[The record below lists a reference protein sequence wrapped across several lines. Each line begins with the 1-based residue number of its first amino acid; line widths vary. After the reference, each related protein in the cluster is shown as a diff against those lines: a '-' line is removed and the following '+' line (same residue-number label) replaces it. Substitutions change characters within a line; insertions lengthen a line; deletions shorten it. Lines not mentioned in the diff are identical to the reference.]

1 MNLFLYKETHFFGFI
16 QFSSLLAQLCYLVAH
31 PVGIGRPT
39 LTYALDKYSGFPFGI
54 YLGFEASSYPTV
66 QSCLSHGILPKPD
79 CPQLYETKHAW
90 PVYGLPETLIV
101 DNGKEFVG
109 NALKD
114 ACGQLGII
122 LEWMPVRTP
131 WFKGSIERHFR
142 SLNTGLVHM
151 LPGTTFSNILERGD
165 YDAARH
171 ACLSLKAFWQ
181 ILHIFLLDIYT
192 QRYHKG
198 VGGIPANLWAESLQ
212 SGMTPCLHSNAQ
224 EVRLLLYPGE
234 TRTLQR
240 SGIDFEN
247 LRYQNPDLARLRT
260 ELGKGALVRIKYD
273 PADVGKIYLLD
284 STEPGGWIPIP
295 CVDQDYTCN
304 LSLWKHRKICS
315 YLNRQEKAVDIYALA
330 EAKQHIQEIV
340 SKEPQFQCLKIAV
353 VKRQR
358 DF

>member
-1 MNLFLYKETHFFGFI
+1 
-16 QFSSLLAQLCYLVAH
+16 
-31 PVGIGRPT
+31 
-39 LTYALDKYSGFPFGI
+39 
-54 YLGFEASSYPTV
+54 
-66 QSCLSHGILPKPD
+66 
-79 CPQLYETKHAW
+79 
-90 PVYGLPETLIV
+90 
-101 DNGKEFVG
+101 
-109 NALKD
+109 
-114 ACGQLGII
+114 
-122 LEWMPVRTP
+122 
-131 WFKGSIERHFR
+131 
-142 SLNTGLVHM
+142 M

-181 ILHIFLLDIYT
+181 ILHIFLLDIYA

-212 SGMTPCLHSNAQ
+212 SGMTPCLHNNAQ

-247 LRYQNPDLARLRT
+247 LRYQSPDLARLRT

-284 STEPGGWIPIP
+284 STEPGGWIPVP
-295 CVDQDYTCN
+295 CVDQDYTRN

-340 SKEPQFQCLKIAV
+340 SKEFQTTRKNRGRKTAARFLGIGTSALSAGTPSSSPLPPGEPLARTGGEAHVSPLSSDSEGQNTAIKITDQTNVSPPDPEHRTRRKAQTPTPSETMASQNGARR
-353 VKRQR
+353 KSYGGSY
-358 DF
+358 DLP

>member
-1 MNLFLYKETHFFGFI
+1 
-16 QFSSLLAQLCYLVAH
+16 
-31 PVGIGRPT
+31 
-39 LTYALDKYSGFPFGI
+39 
-54 YLGFEASSYPTV
+54 
-66 QSCLSHGILPKPD
+66 
-79 CPQLYETKHAW
+79 
-90 PVYGLPETLIV
+90 
-101 DNGKEFVG
+101 
-109 NALKD
+109 
-114 ACGQLGII
+114 
-122 LEWMPVRTP
+122 
-131 WFKGSIERHFR
+131 
-142 SLNTGLVHM
+142 M

-181 ILHIFLLDIYT
+181 ILHIFLLDIYA

-212 SGMTPCLHSNAQ
+212 SGMTPCLHNNAQ

-284 STEPGGWIPIP
+284 PTEPGGWIPVP

-330 EAKQHIQEIV
+330 EAKQHIQDIV
-340 SKEPQFQCLKIAV
+340 SKEFQTTRKNRGRKTAARFLDIGTGALPAGTPSTSPLPPGKLSAQADGRVHVSSPSPDSV
-353 VKRQR
+353 VDSAIIQATDQANTFPPAPGHRAHRKAQPPPETMASQNETRR
-358 DF
+358 KSYGGGYDLP